1 MGLRR
6 SWFRGSENLVA
17 NRGCPQAIKSLE
29 GEGLVS
35 VPLSYRGEKRKG
47 RKWGGGRLSFCFDFL
62 NTLSCLKMRAI
73 GPGKYFFF
81 IFHLHGVACETL
93 VLLPGNDPVPPAV
106 EVWGSNH
113 WNAREVPLF
122 IYF

>member
-6 SWFRGSENLVA
+6 SWFRGSENLVTH
-17 NRGCPQAIKSLE
+17 RSCPQAIKSLE
-29 GEGLVS
+29 EEGLVS
-35 VPLSYRGEKRKG
+35 VPLNYTGEKREG

-62 NTLSCLKMRAI
+62 NTLSILKMRAI

-81 IFHLHGVACETL
+81 SPLHGAARGTL
-93 VLLPGNDPVPPAV
+93 VLLPGNDPMPPAV
-106 EVWGSNH
+106 EAWSPNH

-122 IYF
+122 IF